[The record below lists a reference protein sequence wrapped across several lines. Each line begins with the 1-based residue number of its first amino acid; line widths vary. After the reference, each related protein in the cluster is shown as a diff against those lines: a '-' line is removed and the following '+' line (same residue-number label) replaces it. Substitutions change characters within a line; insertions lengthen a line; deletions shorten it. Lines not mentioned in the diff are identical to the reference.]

1 MQHAWKKAD
10 GKREQQSSQDE
21 HHGGISSS
29 FFESWLDS
37 IEEKAQMKPDIPS
50 AFSVRAEPKNL
61 ATTTGHV
68 GALSTQ
74 HYVTALYEAM
84 TKSKIDTQTAI

>member
-50 AFSVRAEPKNL
+50 AFSVQAEPKTWPL
-61 ATTTGHV
+61 
-68 GALSTQ
+68 LQ
-74 HYVTALYEAM
+74 VTLELCPPNIM
-84 TKSKIDTQTAI
+84 